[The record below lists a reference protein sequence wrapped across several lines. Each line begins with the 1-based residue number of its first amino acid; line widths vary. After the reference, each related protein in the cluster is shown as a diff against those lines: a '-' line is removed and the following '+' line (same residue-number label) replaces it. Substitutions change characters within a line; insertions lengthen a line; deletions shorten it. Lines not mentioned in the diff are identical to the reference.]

1 MVRREGESN
10 GDSAMKLILT
20 VGTKNWSS
28 WSLRGWLPVRASGLP
43 FEERYVEL
51 RHDDTEAA
59 VKALSPSGLVP
70 LLTVQHEDQAFEVW
84 DSLAIA
90 EFMAEIAPLA
100 GLWPEDRVARAKA
113 RSVCA
118 EMHSGFA
125 ELRRQYSM
133 EFARHIPGVVPTEGS
148 QKAIDRITKVWTQC
162 LTESGGPFLFGRNF
176 GNADAFY
183 APVVS
188 RFRTYDVPLNGAL
201 KTYSDTIWHHPYMRE
216 WLKASEQEIAGA

>member
-1 MVRREGESN
+1 MVPRHSEAI
-10 GDSAMKLILT
+10 GDLAMKLILT

-28 WSLRGWLPVRASGLP
+28 WSLRGWLPVKASGLP
-43 FEERYVEL
+43 FEERFVEL

-70 LLTVQHEDQAFEVW
+70 LLTVQHEDRAFQIW

-90 EFMAEIAPLA
+90 EFMAEVAPMA

-113 RSVCA
+113 RAVCA
-118 EMHSGFA
+118 EMHSGFP

-133 EFARHIPGVVPTEGS
+133 EFARHLPGVEPTAGT
-148 QKAIDRITKVWTQC
+148 QKAIDRITTIWTQC

-183 APVVS
+183 APIVS
-188 RFRTYDVPLNGAL
+188 RFRTYDVPLTGAL
-201 KTYSDTIWHHPYMRE
+201 RTYADTIWSHPFMRE
-216 WLKASEQEIAGA
+216 WLKASEAEIARD